1 MRIVEVEHR
10 ELPERRRL
18 LAFCDGVAEMHGH
31 GILSDHLR
39 LELEADATNPPPIL
53 LVGLDDH
60 DGIRGFAQ
68 ASVANDSRVVELV
81 IPGTHH
87 SPPDRDLADGLLR
100 AVVDRVRGRGES
112 ELTWW
117 LRSHD
122 HWYESL
128 AGSLGFVERR
138 SLLQL
143 RVSLGEH
150 DRERLVSLRVPT
162 RAFEVDADEAEW
174 LRVNNSAFADHG
186 EQGSWDLETLRRR
199 LNSDWFDP
207 AGFLL
212 HHVGDALAAFCWTK
226 VHRATGHDGALGEIY
241 VIAVDPSRAG
251 EGLGAAVTAAGLVHL
266 FDSGFPDVMLFVDEA
281 NSAARAMYR
290 RLGFIEHHR
299 DRAMGLSL

>member
-10 ELPERRRL
+10 ELRERHRL

-39 LELEADATNPPPIL
+39 LELEDDSTDPPPIL

-60 DGIRGFAQ
+60 DGILGFAQ
-68 ASVANDSRVVELV
+68 ASVANDTRVVELV

-87 SPPDRDLADGLLR
+87 SPPNRDLAERLLR
-100 AVVDRVRGRGES
+100 AVVDRVTGRGAS

-122 HWYESL
+122 HWHESL
-128 AGSLGFVERR
+128 AESLGFVERR

-143 RVSLGEH
+143 RVSLGDH
-150 DRERLVSLRVPT
+150 NREQLASLRVPT
-162 RAFEVDADEAEW
+162 RAFKVDADEADW
-174 LRVNNSAFADHG
+174 LRVNNAAFADHG

-199 LNSDWFDP
+199 LNSDWFD
-207 AGFLL
+207 AEGFLL
-212 HHVGDALAAFCWTK
+212 HHDDDGLAAFCWTK
-226 VHRATGHDGALGEIY
+226 VHRATGHDEALGEIY
-241 VIAVDPSRAG
+241 VIAVDPTRAG
-251 EGLGAAVTAAGLVHL
+251 RGLGAAVTAAGLAHL
-266 FDSGFPDVMLFVDEA
+266 LDSGFPEVMLFVDEA

>member
-10 ELPERRRL
+10 ELRERHRL

-39 LELEADATNPPPIL
+39 LELEDYSTDPPPIL

-60 DGIRGFAQ
+60 DGILGFAQ
-68 ASVANDSRVVELV
+68 ASVANDTRVVELV

-87 SPPDRDLADGLLR
+87 SPPNRDLAERLLR
-100 AVVDRVRGRGES
+100 AVVDRVTGRGAS

-128 AGSLGFVERR
+128 AESLGFVERR

-143 RVSLGEH
+143 RVSLGDH
-150 DRERLVSLRVPT
+150 NREQLASLRVPT
-162 RAFEVDADEAEW
+162 RAFKVDADEADW
-174 LRVNNSAFADHG
+174 LRVNNAAFADHG

-199 LNSDWFDP
+199 LNSDWFD
-207 AGFLL
+207 AEGFLL
-212 HHVGDALAAFCWTK
+212 HHDDDGLAAFCWTK
-226 VHRATGHDGALGEIY
+226 VHRATGHDEALGEIY
-241 VIAVDPSRAG
+241 VIAVDPTRAG
-251 EGLGAAVTAAGLVHL
+251 RGLGAAVTAAGLAHL
-266 FDSGFPDVMLFVDEA
+266 LDSGFPEVMLFVDEA